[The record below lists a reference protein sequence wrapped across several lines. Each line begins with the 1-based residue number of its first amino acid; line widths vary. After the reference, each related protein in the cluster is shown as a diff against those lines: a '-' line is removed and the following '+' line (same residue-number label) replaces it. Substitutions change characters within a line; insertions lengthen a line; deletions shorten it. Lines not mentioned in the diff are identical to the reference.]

1 MSLATEIY
9 PEEQRARE
17 LIAERHQIDMLE
29 LAWSRKAA
37 EFAQTEYWDAA
48 GSVSAVDWLRHN
60 CNLNETAASDRLAVG
75 KRIDSL
81 EETEQ
86 SMTQGKIGFAHLAT
100 MVRTAEAVGE
110 AFEESK
116 LLKEAERNSP
126 GRFFYLCRHYRHSK
140 DKEKYAA
147 DQAAEVERRYLQLTR
162 TEAGWYLIS
171 GSLDSIGG
179 AAVRNALEPLARKSG
194 EHDHRNEE
202 RRQADA
208 LVELATLQTQTQI
221 NVTSSLETL
230 LGLAGAPAAEMDFS
244 LPISST
250 TVERLACDS
259 NVTRFLLD
267 SESQVIDVGRS
278 KRVVS
283 GTVRRALEVRDR
295 HCQWPGCD
303 RPAKLSVA
311 HHVVHWIHGGTTDLD
326 NLVLL
331 CHRHHWLVHEGG
343 WQLVGGDGG
352 EMMAIPPTVR
362 FGPSLQSPDPPA

>member
-1 MSLATEIY
+1 VSVA
-9 PEEQRARE
+9 PELDLDEQLARE
-17 LIAERHQIDMLE
+17 LVAERHQIDMLE
-29 LAWSRKAA
+29 LAWSQKAA
-37 EFAQTEYWDAA
+37 EFASTDYWDAA

-60 CNLNETAASDRLAVG
+60 CNLTETAAADRLAVG
-75 KRIDSL
+75 RRIDSL
-81 EETEQ
+81 EETRQ

-116 LLKEAERNSP
+116 MLKEAQRNSP

-140 DKEKYAA
+140 DKERYAA
-147 DQAAEVERRYLQLTR
+147 EQAAEVEQRSLQLTR

-179 AAVRNALEPLARKSG
+179 AALRNALEPLARKSG
-194 EHDHRNEE
+194 EHDERNQE

-244 LPISST
+244 LPISSA

-259 NVTRFLLD
+259 SIARVLLD

-278 KRVVS
+278 KRVP
-283 GTVRRALEVRDR
+283 TAPVRKALEVRDR
-295 HCQWPGCD
+295 HCQWPDDCD
-303 RPAKLSVA
+303 RPAKWSVA
-311 HHVVHWIHGGTTDLD
+311 HHIVHWIHGGPTDLD

-331 CHRHHWLVHEGG
+331 WGLLPKGSNAASKSG
-343 WQLVGGDGG
+343 L
-352 EMMAIPPTVR
+352 A
-362 FGPSLQSPDPPA
+362 A